1 MASAAAARRHHQ
13 VVVAA
18 AASAAAVAE
27 EAEEM
32 VAPGGENQDSSHLNG
47 HSGHRPHPREDD
59 QTRGSLLQKG
69 KIPRGTL
76 GFITFGSSLLGSN
89 NNSAAT
95 AITLKGPPLC
105 RTRHS

>member
-13 VVVAA
+13 VVAAA

-59 QTRGSLLQKG
+59 QTRGSLLAQKG

-76 GFITFGSSLLGSN
+76 GFITLRSSLMGSN
-89 NNSAAT
+89 NNST
-95 AITLKGPPLC
+95 T
-105 RTRHS
+105 TTTT